1 MTIVPFLQLNLIFCC
16 WISMVVCNYG
26 KWNSQTI
33 YPDNIVFKRRFL
45 SKHLGYYHISN
56 LHRQYKLRIFLSLKV
71 SNKIHLNI
79 LVDNDINLIQRLIDV
94 KSDMRFD
101 DMFLVKQQLIY
112 SWLSW
117 PRTRHPNEIT
127 IN

>member
-1 MTIVPFLQLNLIFCC
+1 
-16 WISMVVCNYG
+16 MVVCNYG

-112 SWLSW
+112 
-117 PRTRHPNEIT
+117 
-127 IN
+127 